1 MKRKFL
7 LLFICLLSLLSC
19 SQKKLPHYP
28 ATDDGIT
35 RMHLDSAAIY
45 TKKHDLHKAMYQLK
59 AAEKRLFNVTQDSLK
74 FLTYYHIAQINAQ
87 DGAYKIALEYLK
99 HAARNANDVKRSHR
113 MTDIYIEKAFI
124 YNQMGNRDSAL
135 NSLQRVEKYKP
146 RIRKDQE
153 KRIEEMRQHIK
164 RHQIV
169 AISPGKDVEIVQLQ
183 DLYEVALAQRK
194 AVELKLYIAYLLLT
208 LILVSIG
215 ITIWFRRRMRQQLQ
229 FYRLQ
234 QQETE
239 HNIQLTLR
247 RKDATIDEMKAEI
260 DSKLDELNQLRYSIK
275 AHNKNI
281 KTSDSIEQV
290 KLGIDTLYTILKG
303 GNLSQM
309 GKREQQALNMIMPN
323 YDYELSYILNNPR
336 FALTPKECFYYIMEH
351 YGIEDELKAQAFCCT
366 AQAIRSIKS
375 RINHCIKNLAAY
387 SPICL

>member
-99 HAARNANDVKRSHR
+99 HAARNTNDVKRSHR

-124 YNQMGNRDSAL
+124 YNQMGKRDSAL

-169 AISPGKDVEIVQLQ
+169 AISPGKDIEIVQLQ

-229 FYRLQ
+229 FYRQQ

-260 DSKLDELNQLRYSIK
+260 DSKLDELNQLRDSIK
-275 AHNKNI
+275 AHSKNI
-281 KTSDSIEQV
+281 KTSDSIEQI
-290 KLGIDTLYTILKG
+290 KLGIDTLHTILKG

-336 FALTPKECFYYIMEH
+336 FALTPKECFYYVMEH

-366 AQAIRSIKS
+366 SQAIRSIKS
-375 RINHCIKNLAAY
+375 RLRKKLEQK
-387 SPICL
+387 

>member
-124 YNQMGNRDSAL
+124 YNQMGKRDSAL

-169 AISPGKDVEIVQLQ
+169 AISPGKDIEIVQLQ

-215 ITIWFRRRMRQQLQ
+215 ITIWFRRRMRQQLE
-229 FYRLQ
+229 FYRQQ

-281 KTSDSIEQV
+281 KMSDSIEQF

-351 YGIEDELKAQAFCCT
+351 YGIEDDLKAQAFCCT

-375 RINHCIKNLAAY
+375 RLKKKLEQN
-387 SPICL
+387 

>member
-124 YNQMGNRDSAL
+124 YNQMGKRDSAL

-153 KRIEEMRQHIK
+153 KQIEEMRQHIK

-169 AISPGKDVEIVQLQ
+169 AISPGKDIEIVQLQ

-260 DSKLDELNQLRYSIK
+260 DSKLDELNQLRNSFK

-281 KTSDSIEQV
+281 KTSDSIEQI

-351 YGIEDELKAQAFCCT
+351 YGIEDDLKAQAFCCT

-375 RINHCIKNLAAY
+375 RLKKKLEQN
-387 SPICL
+387 

>member
-59 AAEKRLFNVTQDSLK
+59 AAEKRLFNVTEDSLK

-124 YNQMGNRDSAL
+124 YNQMGKRDSAL

-169 AISPGKDVEIVQLQ
+169 AISPGKDIEIVQLQ

-229 FYRLQ
+229 FYRQQ

-281 KTSDSIEQV
+281 KTSDSIEQI

-375 RINHCIKNLAAY
+375 RLKKKLEQN
-387 SPICL
+387 

>member
-74 FLTYYHIAQINAQ
+74 FLTYYHIAQVNAQ

-99 HAARNANDVKRSHR
+99 HAARNTNDVKRSHR

-124 YNQMGNRDSAL
+124 YNQMGKRDSAL

-153 KRIEEMRQHIK
+153 KQIEEMRQHIK

-169 AISPGKDVEIVQLQ
+169 AISPGKDIEIVQLQ

-229 FYRLQ
+229 FYRQQ

-281 KTSDSIEQV
+281 KTSDSIEQI

-351 YGIEDELKAQAFCCT
+351 YGIEDDLKAQAFCCT

-375 RINHCIKNLAAY
+375 RLKKKLEQN
-387 SPICL
+387 

>member
-59 AAEKRLFNVTQDSLK
+59 AAEKRLFNVTEDSLK

-99 HAARNANDVKRSHR
+99 HAARNTNDVKRSHR

-124 YNQMGNRDSAL
+124 YNQMGKRDSAL

-229 FYRLQ
+229 FYRQQ

-260 DSKLDELNQLRYSIK
+260 DSKLDELNQLRHSIK

-281 KTSDSIEQV
+281 KTSDSIEQI

-375 RINHCIKNLAAY
+375 RLKKKLEQN
-387 SPICL
+387 

>member
-124 YNQMGNRDSAL
+124 YNQMGKRDSAL

-229 FYRLQ
+229 FYRQQ

-281 KTSDSIEQV
+281 KTSDSIEQI
-290 KLGIDTLYTILKG
+290 KLGIDSLYTILKG

-351 YGIEDELKAQAFCCT
+351 YGIEDDLKAQAFCCT

-375 RINHCIKNLAAY
+375 RLKKKLEQN
-387 SPICL
+387 

>member
-124 YNQMGNRDSAL
+124 YNQIGKRDSAL

-169 AISPGKDVEIVQLQ
+169 AISPGKDIEIVQLQ

-215 ITIWFRRRMRQQLQ
+215 STIWFRRRMRQQLQ
-229 FYRLQ
+229 FYRQQ

-281 KTSDSIEQV
+281 KTSDSIEQI

-351 YGIEDELKAQAFCCT
+351 YGIEDDLKAQAFCCT

-375 RINHCIKNLAAY
+375 RLKKKLEQN
-387 SPICL
+387 

>member
-1 MKRKFL
+1 MKKRFL
-7 LLFICLLSLLSC
+7 LWFISLLSLLSC
-19 SQKKLPHYP
+19 SQRKLPHYP

-35 RMHLDSAAIY
+35 QMRLDSAKIY
-45 TKKHDLHKAMYQLK
+45 TKRHDLHKAMYQLK
-59 AAEKRLFNVTQDSLK
+59 AAEKRLFNVTEDSLK
-74 FLTYYHIAQINAQ
+74 FLTYYRIAQINAQ
-87 DGAYKIALEYLK
+87 DGAYKLALDYLK
-99 HAARNANDVKRSHR
+99 HAARHANDVKRSHR
-113 MTDIYIEKAFI
+113 MADIDIEKAFV
-124 YNQMGNRDSAL
+124 YNQMGKRDSAL
-135 NSLQRVEKYKP
+135 NSLLKAEKYKP

-164 RHQIV
+164 KHQIV
-169 AISPGKDVEIVQLQ
+169 AISPGKDIEIVQLQ

-194 AVELKLYIAYLLLT
+194 ALELKLYIAYLLLA

-260 DSKLDELNQLRYSIK
+260 DSKLDELNQLRDSIK
-275 AHNKNI
+275 AHSKNI
-281 KTSDSIEQV
+281 KTSDSIEQI
-290 KLGIDTLYTILKG
+290 KLGIDTLHTILKG

-336 FALTPKECFYYIMEH
+336 FALTPKECFYYVMEH

-366 AQAIRSIKS
+366 SQAIRSIKS
-375 RINHCIKNLAAY
+375 RLRKKLEQN
-387 SPICL
+387 

>member
-124 YNQMGNRDSAL
+124 YNQMGKRDSAL

-153 KRIEEMRQHIK
+153 KQIEEMRQHIK

-169 AISPGKDVEIVQLQ
+169 AISPGKDIEIVQLQ

-229 FYRLQ
+229 FYRQQ

-247 RKDATIDEMKAEI
+247 RKDATIAEMMAEV

-281 KTSDSIEQV
+281 KTSDSIEQI

-351 YGIEDELKAQAFCCT
+351 YGIEDDLKAQAFCCT

-375 RINHCIKNLAAY
+375 RLKKKLEQN
-387 SPICL
+387 

>member
-59 AAEKRLFNVTQDSLK
+59 AAEKRLFNVTEDSLK

-124 YNQMGNRDSAL
+124 YNQMGKRDSAL

-169 AISPGKDVEIVQLQ
+169 AISPGKDIEIVQLQ

-229 FYRLQ
+229 FYRQQ

-260 DSKLDELNQLRYSIK
+260 DSKLDELSQLRYSIK

-281 KTSDSIEQV
+281 KTSDSIEQI

-351 YGIEDELKAQAFCCT
+351 YGIEDDLKAQAFCCT

-375 RINHCIKNLAAY
+375 RLKKKLEQN
-387 SPICL
+387 

>member
-59 AAEKRLFNVTQDSLK
+59 AAEKRLFNVTEDSLK

-124 YNQMGNRDSAL
+124 YNQMGKRDSAL

-229 FYRLQ
+229 FYRQQ

-281 KTSDSIEQV
+281 KTSDSIEQI

-351 YGIEDELKAQAFCCT
+351 YGIEDDLKAQAFCCT

-375 RINHCIKNLAAY
+375 RLKKKLEQN
-387 SPICL
+387 

>member
-1 MKRKFL
+1 MKKRFL
-7 LLFICLLSLLSC
+7 LWFISLLSLLSC
-19 SQKKLPHYP
+19 SQRKLPHYP

-35 RMHLDSAAIY
+35 QMRLDSAKIY
-45 TKKHDLHKAMYQLK
+45 TKRHDLHKAMYQLK
-59 AAEKRLFNVTQDSLK
+59 AAEKRLFNVTEDSLK
-74 FLTYYHIAQINAQ
+74 FLTYYRIAQINAQ
-87 DGAYKIALEYLK
+87 DGAYKLALDYLK
-99 HAARNANDVKRSHR
+99 HAARHANDVKRSHR
-113 MTDIYIEKAFI
+113 MADIDIEKAFV
-124 YNQMGNRDSAL
+124 YNQMGKRDSAL
-135 NSLQRVEKYKP
+135 NSLLKAEKYKP

-164 RHQIV
+164 KHQIV

-194 AVELKLYIAYLLLT
+194 ALELKLYIAYLLLA

-215 ITIWFRRRMRQQLQ
+215 ITIWFRRRMRQQLR

-260 DSKLDELNQLRYSIK
+260 DNKLDELNQLRDSIK
-275 AHNKNI
+275 AHSKNI
-281 KTSDSIEQV
+281 KTSDSIEQI

-309 GKREQQALNMIMPN
+309 GKREQQALNIIMLN

-336 FALTPKECFYYIMEH
+336 FALTPKECFYYVMEH
-351 YGIEDELKAQAFCCT
+351 YEIEDELKAQAFCCT
-366 AQAIRSIKS
+366 SQAIRSIKS
-375 RINHCIKNLAAY
+375 RLRKKLEQN
-387 SPICL
+387 

>member
-124 YNQMGNRDSAL
+124 YNQMGKRDSAL

-153 KRIEEMRQHIK
+153 KQIEEMRQHIK

-169 AISPGKDVEIVQLQ
+169 AISPGKDIEIVQLQ

-229 FYRLQ
+229 FYRQQ

-281 KTSDSIEQV
+281 KTSDSIEQI

-375 RINHCIKNLAAY
+375 RLKKKLEQN
-387 SPICL
+387 

>member
-19 SQKKLPHYP
+19 SQKKIPHYP

-124 YNQMGNRDSAL
+124 YNQMGKRDSAL

-169 AISPGKDVEIVQLQ
+169 AISPGKDIEIVQLQ

-229 FYRLQ
+229 FYRQQ

-281 KTSDSIEQV
+281 KTSDSIEQI
-290 KLGIDTLYTILKG
+290 KLGIDTLYIILKG

-351 YGIEDELKAQAFCCT
+351 YGIEDDLKAQAFCCT

-375 RINHCIKNLAAY
+375 RLKKKLEQN
-387 SPICL
+387 

>member
-59 AAEKRLFNVTQDSLK
+59 AAEKRLFNVTEDSLK

-169 AISPGKDVEIVQLQ
+169 AISPGKDIEIVQLQ

-229 FYRLQ
+229 FYRQQ

-281 KTSDSIEQV
+281 KTSDSFEQI
-290 KLGIDTLYTILKG
+290 KLGIDSLYTILKG

-351 YGIEDELKAQAFCCT
+351 YGIEDDLKAQAFCCT

-375 RINHCIKNLAAY
+375 RLKKKLEQN
-387 SPICL
+387 

>member
-59 AAEKRLFNVTQDSLK
+59 AAEKRLFNVTEDSLK

-99 HAARNANDVKRSHR
+99 HAARNTNDVKRSHR

-124 YNQMGNRDSAL
+124 YNQMGKRDSAL

-169 AISPGKDVEIVQLQ
+169 AISPGKDIEIVQLQ

-229 FYRLQ
+229 FYRQQ

-281 KTSDSIEQV
+281 KTSDSIEQI
-290 KLGIDTLYTILKG
+290 KLGIDTLYIILKG

-323 YDYELSYILNNPR
+323 YDYELYYILNNPR

-351 YGIEDELKAQAFCCT
+351 YGIEDDLKAQAFCCT

-375 RINHCIKNLAAY
+375 RLKKKLEQN
-387 SPICL
+387 

>member
-59 AAEKRLFNVTQDSLK
+59 AAEKRLFNVTEDSLK

-124 YNQMGNRDSAL
+124 YNQMGKRDSAL

-153 KRIEEMRQHIK
+153 KQIEEMRQHIK

-169 AISPGKDVEIVQLQ
+169 AISPGKDIEIVQLQ

-229 FYRLQ
+229 FYRQQ

-281 KTSDSIEQV
+281 KTSDSIEQI

-351 YGIEDELKAQAFCCT
+351 YGIEDDLKAQAFCCT

-375 RINHCIKNLAAY
+375 RLKKKLEQN
-387 SPICL
+387 

>member
-1 MKRKFL
+1 MKKRFL
-7 LLFICLLSLLSC
+7 LWFISLLSLLSC
-19 SQKKLPHYP
+19 SQRKLPHYP

-35 RMHLDSAAIY
+35 QMRLDSAKIY
-45 TKKHDLHKAMYQLK
+45 TKRHDLHKAMYQLK
-59 AAEKRLFNVTQDSLK
+59 AAEKRLFNVTEDSLK
-74 FLTYYHIAQINAQ
+74 FLTYYRIAQINAQ
-87 DGAYKIALEYLK
+87 DGAYKLALDYLK
-99 HAARNANDVKRSHR
+99 HAARHANDVKQSHR
-113 MTDIYIEKAFI
+113 MADIDIEKAFV
-124 YNQMGNRDSAL
+124 YNQMGKRDSAL
-135 NSLQRVEKYKP
+135 NSLLKAEKYKP

-164 RHQIV
+164 KHQIV

-194 AVELKLYIAYLLLT
+194 ALELKLYITYLLLA

-260 DSKLDELNQLRYSIK
+260 DSKLDELNQLRDSIK
-275 AHNKNI
+275 AHSKNI
-281 KTSDSIEQV
+281 KTSDSIEQI

-336 FALTPKECFYYIMEH
+336 FALTPKECFYYVMEH
-351 YGIEDELKAQAFCCT
+351 YEIEDELKAQAFCCT
-366 AQAIRSIKS
+366 SQAIRSIKS
-375 RINHCIKNLAAY
+375 RLRKKLEQN
-387 SPICL
+387 

>member
-1 MKRKFL
+1 MKKRFL
-7 LLFICLLSLLSC
+7 LWFISLLSLLSC
-19 SQKKLPHYP
+19 SQRKLPHYP

-35 RMHLDSAAIY
+35 QMRLDSAEIY
-45 TKKHDLHKAMYQLK
+45 TKRHDLHKAMYQLK
-59 AAEKRLFNVTQDSLK
+59 AAEKRLFNVTEDSLK
-74 FLTYYHIAQINAQ
+74 FLTYYRIAQINAQ
-87 DGAYKIALEYLK
+87 DGAYKLALDYLK
-99 HAARNANDVKRSHR
+99 HAARHANDVKRSHR
-113 MTDIYIEKAFI
+113 MADIDIEKAFV
-124 YNQMGNRDSAL
+124 YNQMGKRDSAL
-135 NSLQRVEKYKP
+135 NSLLKAEKYKP

-164 RHQIV
+164 KHQIV

-194 AVELKLYIAYLLLT
+194 ALELKLYIAYLLLA

-260 DSKLDELNQLRYSIK
+260 DSKLDELNQLRDSIK

-281 KTSDSIEQV
+281 KTSDSIEQI

-336 FALTPKECFYYIMEH
+336 FALTPKECFYYVMEH

-366 AQAIRSIKS
+366 SQAIRSIKS
-375 RINHCIKNLAAY
+375 RLRKKLEPN
-387 SPICL
+387 

>member
-1 MKRKFL
+1 MKKRFL
-7 LLFICLLSLLSC
+7 LWFISLLSLLSC
-19 SQKKLPHYP
+19 SQRKLPHYP

-35 RMHLDSAAIY
+35 QMRLDSAKIY
-45 TKKHDLHKAMYQLK
+45 TKRHDLHKAMYQLK
-59 AAEKRLFNVTQDSLK
+59 AAEKRLFNVTEDSLK
-74 FLTYYHIAQINAQ
+74 FLTYYRIAQINAQ
-87 DGAYKIALEYLK
+87 DGAYKLALDYLK
-99 HAARNANDVKRSHR
+99 HAARHANDVKRSHR
-113 MTDIYIEKAFI
+113 MADIDIEKAFV
-124 YNQMGNRDSAL
+124 YNQMGKRDSAL
-135 NSLQRVEKYKP
+135 NSLLKAEKYKP

-164 RHQIV
+164 KHQIV

-194 AVELKLYIAYLLLT
+194 ALELKLYIAYLLLA

-247 RKDATIDEMKAEI
+247 RKNATIDEMKAEI
-260 DSKLDELNQLRYSIK
+260 DSKLDELNQLRDSIK

-281 KTSDSIEQV
+281 KTSDSIEQI
-290 KLGIDTLYTILKG
+290 KLGIDTLHTILKG

-336 FALTPKECFYYIMEH
+336 FALTPKECFYYVMEH
-351 YGIEDELKAQAFCCT
+351 YEIEDELKAQAFCCT
-366 AQAIRSIKS
+366 SQAIRSIKS
-375 RINHCIKNLAAY
+375 RLRKKLEQN
-387 SPICL
+387 

>member
-59 AAEKRLFNVTQDSLK
+59 AAEKRLFNVTEDSLK

-169 AISPGKDVEIVQLQ
+169 AISPGKDIEIVQLQ

-229 FYRLQ
+229 FYRQQ

-281 KTSDSIEQV
+281 KTSDSIEQI

-309 GKREQQALNMIMPN
+309 GKREQQTLNMIMPN

-351 YGIEDELKAQAFCCT
+351 YGIEDDLKAQAFCCT

-375 RINHCIKNLAAY
+375 RLKKKLEQN
-387 SPICL
+387 

>member
-1 MKRKFL
+1 MKKRFL
-7 LLFICLLSLLSC
+7 LWFISLLSLLSC
-19 SQKKLPHYP
+19 SQRKLPHYP

-35 RMHLDSAAIY
+35 QMRLDSATIY
-45 TKKHDLHKAMYQLK
+45 TKRHDLHKAMYQLK
-59 AAEKRLFNVTQDSLK
+59 AAEKHLFNVTEDSLK
-74 FLTYYHIAQINAQ
+74 FLTYYRIAQINAQ
-87 DGAYKIALEYLK
+87 DGAYKLALDYLK
-99 HAARNANDVKRSHR
+99 HAARHANDVKRSHR
-113 MTDIYIEKAFI
+113 MADIDIEKAFV
-124 YNQMGNRDSAL
+124 YNQMGKRDSAL
-135 NSLQRVEKYKP
+135 NSLLKAEKYKP

-164 RHQIV
+164 KHQIV

-194 AVELKLYIAYLLLT
+194 ALELKLYIAYLLLA

-215 ITIWFRRRMRQQLQ
+215 ITIWFRRRMRQQLR

-260 DSKLDELNQLRYSIK
+260 DNKLNELNQLRDSIK
-275 AHNKNI
+275 AHSKNI
-281 KTSDSIEQV
+281 KTSDSIEQI

-336 FALTPKECFYYIMEH
+336 FALTPKECFYYVMEH
-351 YGIEDELKAQAFCCT
+351 YGIEDELKEQAFCCT
-366 AQAIRSIKS
+366 SQAIRSIKS
-375 RINHCIKNLAAY
+375 RLRKKLEQN
-387 SPICL
+387 

>member
-135 NSLQRVEKYKP
+135 NSLQRIEKYKP

-229 FYRLQ
+229 FYRQQ

-281 KTSDSIEQV
+281 KTSDSIEQI

-375 RINHCIKNLAAY
+375 RLKKKLEQN
-387 SPICL
+387 

>member
-99 HAARNANDVKRSHR
+99 HAARNTNDVKRSHR

-124 YNQMGNRDSAL
+124 YNQMGKRDSAL

-229 FYRLQ
+229 FYRQQ

-247 RKDATIDEMKAEI
+247 RKDATIDEMKVEI

-281 KTSDSIEQV
+281 KTSDSIEQI

-375 RINHCIKNLAAY
+375 RLKKKLEQN
-387 SPICL
+387 

>member
-45 TKKHDLHKAMYQLK
+45 TKRHDLHKAMYQLK
-59 AAEKRLFNVTQDSLK
+59 AAEKRLFNVTEDSLK

-124 YNQMGNRDSAL
+124 YNQMGKRDSAL

-229 FYRLQ
+229 FYRQQ

-281 KTSDSIEQV
+281 KTSDSIEQI

-375 RINHCIKNLAAY
+375 RLKKKLEQN
-387 SPICL
+387 

>member
-124 YNQMGNRDSAL
+124 YNQMGKRDSAL

-215 ITIWFRRRMRQQLQ
+215 ITIWFRRRMHQQLQ
-229 FYRLQ
+229 FYRQQ

-281 KTSDSIEQV
+281 KTSDSIEQI
-290 KLGIDTLYTILKG
+290 KLGIDSLYTILKG

-351 YGIEDELKAQAFCCT
+351 YGIEDQLKAQAFCCT

-375 RINHCIKNLAAY
+375 RLKKKLEQN
-387 SPICL
+387 

>member
-229 FYRLQ
+229 FYRQQ

-281 KTSDSIEQV
+281 KTSDSIEQI
-290 KLGIDTLYTILKG
+290 KLGVDTLYTILKG

-309 GKREQQALNMIMPN
+309 GKREQQTLNMIMPN

-375 RINHCIKNLAAY
+375 RLKKKLEQN
-387 SPICL
+387 

>member
-1 MKRKFL
+1 MKKRFL
-7 LLFICLLSLLSC
+7 LWFISLLSLLSC
-19 SQKKLPHYP
+19 SQRKLPHYP

-35 RMHLDSAAIY
+35 QMRLDSAAIY
-45 TKKHDLHKAMYQLK
+45 TKRHDLHKAMYQLK
-59 AAEKRLFNVTQDSLK
+59 AAEKRLFNVTEDSLK
-74 FLTYYHIAQINAQ
+74 FLTYYRIAQINAQ
-87 DGAYKIALEYLK
+87 DGAYKLALDYLK
-99 HAARNANDVKRSHR
+99 HAARHANDVKRSHR
-113 MTDIYIEKAFI
+113 MADIDIEKAFV
-124 YNQMGNRDSAL
+124 YNQMGKRDSAL
-135 NSLQRVEKYKP
+135 NSLLKAEKYKP

-164 RHQIV
+164 KHQIV

-194 AVELKLYIAYLLLT
+194 ALELKLYIAYLLLA

-260 DSKLDELNQLRYSIK
+260 DNKLNELNQLRDSIK
-275 AHNKNI
+275 AHSKNI
-281 KTSDSIEQV
+281 KTSDSIEQI
-290 KLGIDTLYTILKG
+290 KLGIDTLHTILKG

-336 FALTPKECFYYIMEH
+336 FALTPKECFYYVMEH

-366 AQAIRSIKS
+366 SQAIRSIKS
-375 RINHCIKNLAAY
+375 RLRKKLEQN
-387 SPICL
+387 

>member
-124 YNQMGNRDSAL
+124 YNQMGKRDSAL

-153 KRIEEMRQHIK
+153 KRIEEMLQHIK

-229 FYRLQ
+229 FYRQQ

-281 KTSDSIEQV
+281 KTSDSIEQI

-375 RINHCIKNLAAY
+375 RLKKKLEQN
-387 SPICL
+387 

>member
-99 HAARNANDVKRSHR
+99 HAARNTNDVKRSHR

-124 YNQMGNRDSAL
+124 YNQMGKRDSAL

-169 AISPGKDVEIVQLQ
+169 AISPGKDIEIVQLQ

-215 ITIWFRRRMRQQLQ
+215 ITIWFRHRMRQQLQ
-229 FYRLQ
+229 YYRQQ

-281 KTSDSIEQV
+281 KTSDSIEQI

-351 YGIEDELKAQAFCCT
+351 YGIEDDLKAQAFCCT

-375 RINHCIKNLAAY
+375 RLKKKLEQN
-387 SPICL
+387 

>member
-59 AAEKRLFNVTQDSLK
+59 AAEKRLFNVTEDSLK

-215 ITIWFRRRMRQQLQ
+215 ITIWFRRRMRQQLE
-229 FYRLQ
+229 FYRQQ

-281 KTSDSIEQV
+281 KTSDSIEQF

-375 RINHCIKNLAAY
+375 RLKKKLEQN
-387 SPICL
+387 